1 MQLTDQSVNFGIYN
15 SYDEWGL
22 ILEDY
27 DISYPEQ
34 KKEFVEVPGKFDT
47 YIDATYS
54 LTKYPIF
61 ERRTGKFKF
70 KIFNSVIPSKFE
82 TWQSLADDIAKKTH
96 GKKMKIILNE
106 NKSFF
111 YEGYVSIS
119 DKKLRD
125 SSIGNL
131 EIECDLYPYKKSIR
145 EFVFR
150 WNARPGY
157 KIPSTLK
164 KMNFG
169 RMPTKVHV
177 EIEGNIED
185 DVNIL
190 VHDKE
195 SGTTE
200 TYSYNLYRSFN
211 VWGST
216 YDIELSGYGE
226 NDNFN
231 ILLRYERG
239 EF

>member
-1 MQLTDQSVNFGIYN
+1 
-15 SYDEWGL
+15 
-22 ILEDY
+22 
-27 DISYPEQ
+27 
-34 KKEFVEVPGKFDT
+34 
-47 YIDATYS
+47 
-54 LTKYPIF
+54 
-61 ERRTGKFKF
+61 
-70 KIFNSVIPSKFE
+70 
-82 TWQSLADDIAKKTH
+82 
-96 GKKMKIILNE
+96 MKIILNE

-119 DKKLRD
+119 DKNLRD
-125 SSIGNL
+125 SSIGKL

-150 WNARPGY
+150 WNARTEY

-169 RMPTKVHV
+169 RMPTKVRV
-177 EIEGNIED
+177 EIEGNIEN
-185 DVNIL
+185 DVNIS

-211 VWGST
+211 VWGSI

-231 ILLRYERG
+231 IILRYERG